1 MCNQFFPWP
10 KKKRYIGNTNF
21 FALHFRFN
29 KSYHYYSIIGFMKH
43 VDNKDELTEL
53 AKRIRSARSN
63 AHLSQHTLGK
73 SIGLSDKAI
82 SAYEKG
88 RSQPPLENL
97 RKIADATHY
106 PLTYFTQE
114 ENVDVEIT
122 AKLLSIERELAEV
135 KRLLKKAK

>member
-1 MCNQFFPWP
+1 MQRN
-10 KKKRYIGNTNF
+10 N
-21 FALHFRFN
+21 
-29 KSYHYYSIIGFMKH
+29 
-43 VDNKDELTEL
+43 NKDELNDL
-53 AKRIRSARSN
+53 AKRIRMARENS
-63 AHLSQHTLGK
+63 HLSQQTLGET
-73 SIGLSDKAI
+73 IGVSDKSI

-97 RKIADATHY
+97 RKIADATHH

-114 ENVDVEIT
+114 DNEESAIE

>member
-1 MCNQFFPWP
+1 MI
-10 KKKRYIGNTNF
+10 R
-21 FALHFRFN
+21 
-29 KSYHYYSIIGFMKH
+29 

-63 AHLSQHTLGK
+63 AHLSQHALGE

-97 RKIADATHY
+97 RKIAGATRH

-114 ENVDVEIT
+114 ENADVEIT

>member
-1 MCNQFFPWP
+1 M
-10 KKKRYIGNTNF
+10 KR
-21 FALHFRFN
+21 
-29 KSYHYYSIIGFMKH
+29 
-43 VDNKDELTEL
+43 VDNKDKLSEL

-63 AHLSQHTLGK
+63 AHLSQDALGK

-97 RKIADATHY
+97 RKIADATSH

-114 ENVDVEIT
+114 DNSDSEIT
-122 AKLLSIERELAEV
+122 SKLLSIERELAEV
-135 KRLLKKAK
+135 KRLLKKAQ